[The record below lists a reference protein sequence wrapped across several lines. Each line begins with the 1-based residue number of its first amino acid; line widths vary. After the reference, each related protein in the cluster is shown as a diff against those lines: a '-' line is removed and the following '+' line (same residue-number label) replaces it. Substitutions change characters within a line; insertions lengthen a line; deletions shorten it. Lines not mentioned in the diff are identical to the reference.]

1 MANSARKSS
10 TTRTK
15 SSAAAT
21 KRPATG
27 QRTRKQAA
35 ARDDLS
41 FRKVVALS
49 QEVVARSKETIDNSV
64 GALERQLTRV
74 PHLDLGV
81 EADRL
86 RAEVERMHRTGITVP
101 LVGWRL
107 PVPPP
112 ELLTFYGGLAALAAI
127 DLVDWPLAVVIAIGH
142 ELARSRR
149 PGLRGLGESVESA

>member
-1 MANSARKSS
+1 MANTTRKSS

-27 QRTRKQAA
+27 QRTRQQTA
-35 ARDDLS
+35 ARNNLS
-41 FRKVVALS
+41 FGKVVALS
-49 QEVVARSKETIDNSV
+49 QEVAARSRETIDHSV
-64 GALERQLTRV
+64 GVLERQLSRV
-74 PHLDLGV
+74 PRLDLGV
-81 EADRL
+81 EADRV

-112 ELLTFYGGLAALAAI
+112 ELLTFYGGLAALAAF
-127 DLVDWPLAVVIAIGH
+127 DLVDWPLVVVIAVGH

-149 PGLRGLGESVESA
+149 PGVRGIGESVESA

>member
-1 MANSARKSS
+1 MANSTRRSS

-27 QRTRKQAA
+27 QRTRRQAA

-64 GALERQLTRV
+64 GVLERQLSRV

-112 ELLTFYGGLAALAAI
+112 EALTFYGGLAALAAI

-149 PGLRGLGESVESA
+149 PGMRGLGESVESA

>member
-1 MANSARKSS
+1 
-10 TTRTK
+10 
-15 SSAAAT
+15 
-21 KRPATG
+21 
-27 QRTRKQAA
+27 
-35 ARDDLS
+35 
-41 FRKVVALS
+41 VVALS

-64 GALERQLTRV
+64 GALERQLSRV

-86 RAEVERMHRTGITVP
+86 RAEVERMHRTGVTVP

-149 PGLRGLGESVESA
+149 PGVRGLGESVESA

>member
-1 MANSARKSS
+1 MANSTKKSS

-27 QRTRKQAA
+27 QRTRRQAA

-64 GALERQLTRV
+64 GVLERQLSRV
-74 PHLDLGV
+74 PHLDLGG

-101 LVGWRL
+101 LVGLRL

-112 ELLTFYGGLAALAAI
+112 EALTFYGGLAALAAI

-149 PGLRGLGESVESA
+149 PGVRGLAESVESA

>member
-1 MANSARKSS
+1 MANSTRKSS
-10 TTRTK
+10 ATRTK

-27 QRTRKQAA
+27 QRTRRQAA
-35 ARDDLS
+35 AGDDLS
-41 FRKVVALS
+41 IRKVVALS

-64 GALERQLTRV
+64 GVLERQLSRV

-149 PGLRGLGESVESA
+149 PGVRGLGESVESA